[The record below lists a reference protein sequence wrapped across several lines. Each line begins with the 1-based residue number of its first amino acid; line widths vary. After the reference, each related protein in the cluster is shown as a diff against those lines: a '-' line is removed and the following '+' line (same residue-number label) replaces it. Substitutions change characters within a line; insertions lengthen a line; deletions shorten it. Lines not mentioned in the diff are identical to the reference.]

1 MAETMFSSVNANS
14 SKAITAINLT
24 FDINYFG
31 GDMHSQELLLV

>member
-24 FDINYFG
+24 FDINYLAEICTLKSYF
-31 GDMHSQELLLV
+31 